1 MMEEG
6 CEIHT
11 NGSVL
16 LQQKKKKK
24 DTVKEGN
31 ILLAITG

>member
-6 CEIHT
+6 CEIRT

-16 LQQKKKKK
+16 LQQKKKK